1 MLWNLKFQLLQRYH
15 FNDSVVKLYSLLN
28 FWSAV
33 NKLMVP
39 ELKGWIFYQL
49 NKRNEETP
57 GMRPIYNQSFQENPE
72 IQKLEHLELK
82 DQKQRR
88 KESKKLNVGQL
99 KAVPL
104 TWWSAPGWPLCWP
117 LQTGRAWCSWSSG
130 CDCWGTAAGWRW
142 RSGRGTGLQE
152 RTLSAHSSPCTQR
165 AIKKQQCWRLMSG
178 TLMEVHE
185 TKPTE
190 GM

>member
-1 MLWNLKFQLLQRYH
+1 M
-15 FNDSVVKLYSLLN
+15 
-28 FWSAV
+28 

-104 TWWSAPGWPLCWP
+104 TW
-117 LQTGRAWCSWSSG
+117 
-130 CDCWGTAAGWRW
+130 
-142 RSGRGTGLQE
+142 
-152 RTLSAHSSPCTQR
+152 
-165 AIKKQQCWRLMSG
+165 
-178 TLMEVHE
+178 
-185 TKPTE
+185 
-190 GM
+190 